1 MATGQSRAL
10 SRATRTSS
18 QRRTVG
24 RRHADQDRK
33 VIPSPAARPPATNG
47 TASRSS
53 TTPLPTW
60 WVCHLLRLH
69 RVRRGL
75 QRAAPSWPWLSG
87 HTTGLLGYTNRAEL
101 TQSLDAQSRERA
113 KFVDRIR
120 SASFAQIR
128 QDPELFNF
136 AVAGGRSAF
145 QTNCM
150 QCHGA
155 GGSGSTG
162 FPSLVDDD
170 WLWGGN
176 IEQIH
181 QTIQFGIRNANEK
194 SRQTLMP
201 RFGADGLMTPQQVG
215 AVTDYVLSLSGK
227 AKASPEGRSSSRNS
241 AACHQADGKGN
252 QEMGAPSLTDGLWLY
267 GGSRDAIYRSI
278 FYARNGSMP
287 AWGERLDEAT
297 IKMLTLYVHSLG
309 GGK

>member
-1 MATGQSRAL
+1 MPTKIEKDSVTGRETTGHEWDGVKEL
-10 SRATRTSS
+10 
-18 QRRTVG
+18 
-24 RRHADQDRK
+24 
-33 VIPSPAARPPATNG
+33 N
-47 TASRSS
+47 
-53 TTPLPTW
+53 TPLPTW
-60 WVCHLLRLH
+60 WVYTFYACI
-69 RVRRGL
+69 VF
-75 QRAAPSWPWLSG
+75 AAVYSVLYPAWPWASG
-87 HTTGLLGYTNRAEL
+87 HTTGLLGYTNRGEL
-101 TQSLDAQSRERA
+101 TQTLDAQGRERA

-155 GGSGSTG
+155 GGAGSTG
-162 FPSLVDDD
+162 FPNLVDDD
-170 WLWGGN
+170 WLWGGT
-176 IEQIH
+176 IEQIQ
-181 QTIQFGIRNANEK
+181 QTIKFGVRNANEN
-194 SRQTLMP
+194 SRQGMMP
-201 RFGADGLMTPQQVG
+201 RFGADGLLTPQQVG
-215 AVTDYVLSLSGK
+215 AVTDFVLSLSGK
-227 AKASPEGRSSSRNS
+227 ATATAEGAKIFQEQC

-252 QEMGAPSLTDGLWLY
+252 LEMGAPNLTDGLWLY

-287 AWGERLDEAT
+287 AWGDRLDEAT

>member
-1 MATGQSRAL
+1 MPTKIEKDSVSGRETTGHEWDGIKEL
-10 SRATRTSS
+10 
-18 QRRTVG
+18 
-24 RRHADQDRK
+24 
-33 VIPSPAARPPATNG
+33 N
-47 TASRSS
+47 
-53 TTPLPTW
+53 TPLPTW
-60 WVCHLLRLH
+60 WVYTFYACI
-69 RVRRGL
+69 VF
-75 QRAAPSWPWLSG
+75 AAVYSVLYPAWPWVGS

-101 TQSLDAQSRERA
+101 TQSLDAQGRERA

-120 SASFAQIR
+120 SASFDQIR

-155 GGSGSTG
+155 GGAGSTG
-162 FPSLVDDD
+162 FPNLVDDD

-176 IEQIH
+176 IEQIQ
-181 QTIQFGIRNANEK
+181 QTIQFGVRNANEK
-194 SRQTLMP
+194 SRQTMMP
-201 RFGADGLMTPQQVG
+201 RFGADGLLTPQEIG

-227 AKASPEGRSSSRNS
+227 GTATPQGAKLFQEQC
-241 AACHQADGKGN
+241 AACHQPDGKGN
-252 QEMGAPSLTDGLWLY
+252 LEMGAPNLTDGLWLY
-267 GGSRDAIYRSI
+267 GGSRDAVYRSI